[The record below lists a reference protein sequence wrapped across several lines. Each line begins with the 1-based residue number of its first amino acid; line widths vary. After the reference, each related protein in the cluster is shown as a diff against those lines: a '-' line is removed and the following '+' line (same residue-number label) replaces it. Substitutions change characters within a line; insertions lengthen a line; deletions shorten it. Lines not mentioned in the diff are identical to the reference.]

1 MSSSPLI
8 NALICHHTQFSINCC
23 VPMVLEYKYYLL
35 TVLTSSKK
43 VKLRISSE
51 KSRQTY
57 CPFVPIHVGEKCI
70 HVWRLLAF
78 TKPTFSMQNPPFQ
91 CKTHLFNAKSTFSM
105 QNPPFQCK
113 IHKLAQLVFNVRG
126 TNTVKTL

>member
-1 MSSSPLI
+1 MTNTRPQLTFLVSEYICFNVVLTFNQCSDMSS
-8 NALICHHTQFSINCC
+8 HTVFYKLLCA
-23 VPMVLEYKYYLL
+23 MVLEYKYYLL

-70 HVWRLLAF
+70 HVWRLFAF

-91 CKTHLFNAKSTFSM
+91 CKTHLFNAKSTSWL
-105 QNPPFQCK
+105 N
-113 IHKLAQLVFNVRG
+113 
-126 TNTVKTL
+126 